1 MGEVTPPPYIYD
13 EVDKTTTKHMA
24 KAILEYDLND
34 FDDQM
39 AHRRAIKSTSMALAL
54 WEIIYNTKKRVEN
67 EIERDEHLDLSQY
80 DLLDKVYEHILNVIK
95 ENNINIDELID

>member
-1 MGEVTPPPYIYD
+1 
-13 EVDKTTTKHMA
+13 MA

-39 AHRRAIKSTSMALAL
+39 AHKRAIKSTSMALAL

-67 EIERDEHLDLSQY
+67 EIERDEESLTVCHVNDIGN
-80 DLLDKVYEHILNVIK
+80 DGDK
-95 ENNINIDELID
+95 